1 MCCLCLTIGR
11 KKKESSLPIKNRNM
25 AHDYKLAP
33 VVDGSTNYIDW
44 CKKLD
49 VWVEFT
55 KLPEE
60 KKALAIF
67 SSSRVKAKKAISQLE
82 IKDLKLKEKLDKAF
96 SKDKNKAT
104 YDDYE
109 KFERFKRSNE
119 MSLADYAIEFKE
131 NFYCLEKC
139 KIKLP
144 PVVPAYQYL
153 NSANFTKV
161 RSTIVRTTISDYT
174 YDNIVKQ
181 VKAVYSESNQEQSEE
196 KIKVKAEDESYELEE
211 TFHSNV
217 RNN

>member
-1 MCCLCLTIGR
+1 
-11 KKKESSLPIKNRNM
+11 M

-33 VVDGSTNYIDW
+33 VLDDSTNYIDW
-44 CKKLD
+44 CKKLG

-55 KLPEE
+55 KLPEK

-67 SSSRVKAKKAISQLE
+67 SSSRGKAKKAILQLE

-131 NFYCLEKC
+131 VFYCLEKY

-144 PVVPAYQYL
+144 PAVPAYQYL
-153 NSANFTKV
+153 NSANLTKV
-161 RSTIVRTTISDYT
+161 QSTIVRTTISDYT
-174 YDNIVKQ
+174 YENIVKQ
-181 VKAVYSESNQEQSEE
+181 VKAVYSESNQEQSDE
-196 KIKVKAEDESYELEE
+196 KIKVKVEDESYEFEE
-211 TFHSNV
+211 TFHSNM